1 MRIEKNGQED
11 EKERIKGL
19 KRKRQRQEDKKKGQE
34 DKKRKDKRIKSIDH
48 KNGCLI

>member
-34 DKKRKDKRIKSIDH
+34 DKKVLTIKMVVLS
-48 KNGCLI
+48 NVC

>member
-19 KRKRQRQEDKKKGQE
+19 KRERQRQEDKKKGQE
-34 DKKRKDKRIKSIDH
+34 DKKVLTIKMVVLS
-48 KNGCLI
+48 NVC

>member
-34 DKKRKDKRIKSIDH
+34 DKKVLTIKMVVLS
-48 KNGCLI
+48 NVY